1 MPISVRNVSRG
12 RTQWPTARPGPRRSK
27 RPLLHG
33 TRLGRCRSGKRDDR
47 LVDGL
52 CQSLKRLCDGAWMLG
67 CKRGTRVI
75 QSRRLSGIGTVP
87 DLERI
92 PERIVEQGLDGLL
105 QDNRQGIDWLASD
118 TDVAPSTQR

>member
-1 MPISVRNVSRG
+1 MPDRAPQAGAASV
-12 RTQWPTARPGPRRSK
+12 
-27 RPLLHG
+27 PLLHG

-87 DLERI
+87 GFERI